1 MRKNIEDMNEN
12 GKGGWGNADE
22 DENGNE
28 NGKGGKTRLMR
39 MDSGETG
46 E

>member
-1 MRKNIEDMNEN
+1 MRTNIEGMNEN
-12 GKGGWGNADE
+12 GKGGLDNADE

>member
-1 MRKNIEDMNEN
+1 M
-12 GKGGWGNADE
+12 GNADE

>member
-1 MRKNIEDMNEN
+1 MTNIEDMNGEW
-12 GKGGWGNADE
+12 GLGNADE